1 MAQRDRLDGVRFRT
15 QHRRRVGDY
24 RERSIEVRGLSLRV
38 RERGPEDGPAVVLLH
53 GWLDHR
59 GSFDALAPLLGGGV
73 HTIALDHR
81 GHGDSSW
88 VGAGG
93 FYHFIEYVADLD
105 GALDALGLGLPGA
118 DLGGPHGPV
127 RIVGHSLGA
136 AVTLVFAAIRP
147 ARVSHAVLLDGAPL
161 MTRSTEAPLRIAGY
175 LDDLK
180 KPRTRKT
187 VPDIA
192 NAVERM
198 RRAQPL
204 LPSAVAQH
212 LTEGGVGPDPA
223 QGGALAWKWDPL
235 VRAHSPLPF
244 SEGVLQA
251 LLPQVTAK
259 VLLLR
264 AQNGILPDEIEL
276 RSRLGR
282 LASLELANVAG
293 TSHHLHLEEPEV
305 VASLIRRDW
314 ERAA

>member
-1 MAQRDRLDGVRFRT
+1 MAQRDRLDGARFGT
-15 QHRRRVGDY
+15 QHPPRVDDY

-38 RERGPEDGPAVVLLH
+38 RERGPEGGPAVILLH

-59 GSFDALAPLLGGGV
+59 GSFDALAPLLGAGV

-81 GHGDSSW
+81 GHGDSTW

-105 GALDALGLGLPGA
+105 GALDSLGLGLPGA
-118 DLGGPHGPV
+118 DPRGPHGPV

-136 AVTLVFAAIRP
+136 AVTLVFAAVRP

-187 VPDIA
+187 VPAVA

-204 LPSAVAQH
+204 LPQAVAQH
-212 LTEGGVGPDPA
+212 LTEGGLGPDPA
-223 QGGALAWKWDPL
+223 QDGALAWKWDPL

-276 RSRLGR
+276 KSRLGR
-282 LASLELANVAG
+282 LASLELASVAG

-305 VASLIRRDW
+305 VASLIRRSW
-314 ERAA
+314 G